1 MHALEVSFKLVQ
13 TSTEREREQE
23 RLGSSDQE
31 HAMMSTKM
39 MKDEVFKQDMTDEML
54 SACQRAARQALNEQS
69 SYGNQTNKEQ
79 TLASFVRKQLE
90 KQYPGT
96 WSCVCGQRFGR

>member
-1 MHALEVSFKLVQ
+1 
-13 TSTEREREQE
+13 
-23 RLGSSDQE
+23 
-31 HAMMSTKM
+31 MMNTKM

-79 TLASFVRKQLE
+79 TLASYVRKQLE

-96 WSCVCGQRFGR
+96 WSCVCGQRFGSEIAYVKDNFAFFSVDGMSFMVFKAAEHR